1 MKNSYVFELFLYVIL
16 VVKIVF
22 LFVLAMSKY
31 ENIIGDVDKSVWY
44 KMLQD
49 KLHHLFTLLMG
60 ILLTLLFHPLLS
72 AKTVCVDGHTKLF
85 LYAFGVLSIIG
96 IVQHFIKDRKMMR
109 NEKTDKNEKTDENE
123 I

>member
-1 MKNSYVFELFLYVIL
+1 MKKNSYVFELFLYIIL

-22 LFVLAMSKY
+22 LFTIVMSKY
-31 ENIIGDVDKSVWY
+31 ENRIGNNDKSTWY
-44 KMLQD
+44 KILQD

-60 ILLTLLFHPLLS
+60 ILLTLLFHPFLS

-96 IVQHFIKDRKMMR
+96 IVQHFI
-109 NEKTDKNEKTDENE
+109 EDKRHNDKK
-123 I
+123 